1 MAVVLNVHCTHLI
14 LELRSAL
21 KRSPI
26 VQLTAVEIELHP
38 SALAGEGVG
47 GQEGVARV
55 CAVWTHTSCVRAT
68 LGLATE
74 GRPPPARPCL
84 PRGGAVRPRT
94 PVRCL
99 HHGGGVR
106 LCQQLTRRAGSRC
119 RGDGSPTR
127 APSFPPSPHAQCD
140 RERPWGGARGPAC
153 GPLERAP
160 AHPGPGLSFP
170 LRSLAIRLCRVS
182 SPSPRVFLPG
192 PFSFPDSSRRLTS
205 RGHAPALGEP
215 FHTPPSD
222 LSFLPSGQRW
232 VSSLLILLPFENL
245 TASSRRSPLQSAAG
259 SC

>member
-140 RERPWGGARGPAC
+140 RERPWGWGAGPSVWPPGAGASTPWSWSVLPASLTC
-153 GPLERAP
+153 DPSLPSEFSLTPRLPPRPLLLPRLLPQADFARTRTRTRRTLSHSSQRPFFPAQRA
-160 AHPGPGLSFP
+160 
-170 LRSLAIRLCRVS
+170 
-182 SPSPRVFLPG
+182 
-192 PFSFPDSSRRLTS
+192 
-205 RGHAPALGEP
+205 ALG
-215 FHTPPSD
+215 FFSSHPPA
-222 LSFLPSGQRW
+222 F
-232 VSSLLILLPFENL
+232 
-245 TASSRRSPLQSAAG
+245 
-259 SC
+259 